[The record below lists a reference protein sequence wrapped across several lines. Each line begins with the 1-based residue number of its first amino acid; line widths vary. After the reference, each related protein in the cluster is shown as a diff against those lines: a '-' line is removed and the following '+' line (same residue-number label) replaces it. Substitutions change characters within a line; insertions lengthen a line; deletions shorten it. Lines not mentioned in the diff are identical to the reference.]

1 MNWFSLLVMYLII
14 WWVVLFAV
22 LPIGVKGQAESEDIV
37 KGSEPGAPVDSQ
49 IKKKFIITSVIA
61 TVIWVIS
68 CGLIISGWLDWNMFG
83 TLVKQND
90 Y

>member
-22 LPIGVKGQAESEDIV
+22 LPIGVKGQAESDDIV

-49 IKKKFIITSVIA
+49 IKKKFIITSAIA
-61 TVIWVIS
+61 TVLWVIA
-68 CGLIISGWLDWNMFG
+68 CGLIVSGWLDWSMFG
-83 TLVKQND
+83 ALVKQND

>member
-22 LPIGVKGQAESEDIV
+22 LPIGVKGQAESDEVV

-49 IKKKFIITSVIA
+49 IKKKFLITSAIA
-61 TVIWVIS
+61 TVLWIIA
-68 CGLIISGWLDWNMFG
+68 CGLIVSGWLSWDMFG
-83 TLVKQND
+83 ALVKQND

>member
-22 LPIGVKGQAESEDIV
+22 LPFGIKGQAESEDIV

-49 IKKKFIITSVIA
+49 IKKKFIITTIIA
-61 TVIWVIS
+61 SILWLLT
-68 CGLIISGWLDWNMFG
+68 CGVIISGWFDWDMFG
-83 TLVKQND
+83 KLVKQND